1 MGKHEMAENVVWS
14 LDAQLRLLSWV
25 DIFEELPEDE
35 LEELSRRCPDTQI
48 EPNETFYTPSECVER
63 LFLLKE
69 GRVQI
74 HKEDPTGQE
83 AAPLKVVN
91 EGTIFGDM
99 TLTGQR
105 LEDVYVTATE
115 HSTVCTIKKRDLENL
130 ILRNPEVGLKLARLL
145 GERLRQCEEARSDLI
160 HKEVPARLAGL
171 LLRLVEEEG
180 LVCEDGYK
188 VPTRYTHTELGSMIG
203 AKRVATTRALKKLRE
218 QGAVESKDGR
228 IYVKDQEALQSA
240 ASPNKGEQS
249 TPAE

>member
-1 MGKHEMAENVVWS
+1 MRKHKMVENTDWS
-14 LDAQLRLLSWV
+14 LDEQLRLLSWV
-25 DIFEELPEDE
+25 DIFEELPEEE

-48 EPNETFYTPSECVER
+48 EPDETFYTPHERGER

-69 GRVQI
+69 GRVQVQ
-74 HKEDPTGQE
+74 KEDPASQE

-115 HSTVCTIKKRDLENL
+115 RSTVCTLKKRDLENL

-171 LLRLVEEEG
+171 LLRLVEDEG
-180 LVCEDGYK
+180 LACPEGYK
-188 VPTRYTHTELGSMIG
+188 VQTRYTHGELGSMIG
-203 AKRVATTRALKKLRE
+203 AKRVAITRALKKLRE
-218 QGAVESKDGR
+218 RGAVETKDGGH
-228 IYVKDQEALQSA
+228 IYVRDEEALESA
-240 ASPNKGEQS
+240 ASAKKGE
-249 TPAE
+249 